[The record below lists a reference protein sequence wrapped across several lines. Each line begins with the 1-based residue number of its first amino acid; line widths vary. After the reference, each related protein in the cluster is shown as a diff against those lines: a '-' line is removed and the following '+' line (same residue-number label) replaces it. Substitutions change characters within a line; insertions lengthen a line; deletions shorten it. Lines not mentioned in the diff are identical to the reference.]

1 MVKITWSMERDVVVL
16 GAGGAG
22 LMAAIEA
29 AGAGSRVL
37 LLESTSRIGGS
48 SAISGGS
55 IVFAGTDFQTKM
67 GIRDSTGLLYD
78 DFMAI
83 GRYRNVPEL
92 VRTYADNQ
100 LDAYLQLKKLGVVFK
115 MVVLGEGSAPRTHRV
130 NPAKLILLL
139 RKEAARLGVEMM
151 LETPATRLIRNAEG
165 RIIGVRAAQGG
176 RELIIRARRG
186 VVVCTGGFSNNPEM
200 LEDFKIGFSKVRSF
214 AAPGH
219 RGDGL
224 KMLIGEGAC
233 LKDLPSLK
241 ASYST
246 HPKSR
251 PGKRQ
256 AVNTYR
262 VGAILINKH
271 GKRFVNE
278 GLGHK
283 ELPEF
288 TLKQPDGIV
297 FELFDAKIAPEA
309 AARAMQI
316 EEQDLDRWALKG
328 STLGELAGKAGLPA
342 EALRETVASY
352 NRYAEAGRDPEYG
365 RTGQVGGLGK
375 LIRIDAPPFYLV
387 EGISAILGTYCGA
400 QVDSHAR
407 VLNVYGEP
415 IPGLYAA
422 GEVMGGL
429 HGDGYMT
436 GTALGKALIFGR
448 IAGRNAAYGDRAELR
463 RQGAVPECT
472 HSHSLC
478 DVRHCM
484 HNGAFS
490 LLPFAY

>member
-1 MVKITWSMERDVVVL
+1 
-16 GAGGAG
+16 
-22 LMAAIEA
+22 
-29 AGAGSRVL
+29 
-37 LLESTSRIGGS
+37 
-48 SAISGGS
+48 
-55 IVFAGTDFQTKM
+55 
-67 GIRDSTGLLYD
+67 
-78 DFMAI
+78 
-83 GRYRNVPEL
+83 
-92 VRTYADNQ
+92 
-100 LDAYLQLKKLGVVFK
+100 
-115 MVVLGEGSAPRTHRV
+115 
-130 NPAKLILLL
+130 
-139 RKEAARLGVEMM
+139 
-151 LETPATRLIRNAEG
+151 
-165 RIIGVRAAQGG
+165 
-176 RELIIRARRG
+176 
-186 VVVCTGGFSNNPEM
+186 M

-224 KMLIGEGAC
+224 KILIREGARM
-233 LKDLPSLK
+233 KDLPSLK

-262 VGAILINKH
+262 VGAILINKN

-297 FELFDAKIAPEA
+297 FELFDAKIAPDA
-309 AARAMQI
+309 AAKAMQI
-316 EEQDLDRWALKG
+316 KEQDLERWALKG
-328 STLGELAGKAGLPA
+328 ATIEELAGKTGLPN
-342 EALRETVASY
+342 EALKETVARY
-352 NRYAEAGRDPEYG
+352 NRYAEAGRDPEFG

-375 LIRIDAPPFYLV
+375 LIKIDTPPFYLV

-400 QVDSHAR
+400 QVDSRAR

-448 IAGRNAAYGDRAELR
+448 IAGRTVALEKG
-463 RQGAVPECT
+463 
-472 HSHSLC
+472 
-478 DVRHCM
+478 
-484 HNGAFS
+484 
-490 LLPFAY
+490 

>member
-1 MVKITWSMERDVVVL
+1 MI
-16 GAGGAG
+16 
-22 LMAAIEA
+22 
-29 AGAGSRVL
+29 
-37 LLESTSRIGGS
+37 
-48 SAISGGS
+48 
-55 IVFAGTDFQTKM
+55 
-67 GIRDSTGLLYD
+67 
-78 DFMAI
+78 
-83 GRYRNVPEL
+83 
-92 VRTYADNQ
+92 
-100 LDAYLQLKKLGVVFK
+100 
-115 MVVLGEGSAPRTHRV
+115 
-130 NPAKLILLL
+130 LIL
-139 RKEAARLGVEMM
+139 RKEAARLGVETR

-176 RELIIRARRG
+176 RELTIGARRG
-186 VVVCTGGFSNNPEM
+186 VIVCTGGFSNNPEM

-224 KMLIGEGAC
+224 KMLIREGAC

-262 VGAILINKH
+262 VGAILINKN

-297 FELFDAKIAPEA
+297 FELFDTKIAPEA

-316 EEQDLDRWALKG
+316 KEQDLERWALKG
-328 STLGELAGKAGLPA
+328 STLEELAGKAGLPA
-342 EALRETVASY
+342 EALKETVARY

-365 RTGQVGGLGK
+365 RMGQVGGLGK
-375 LIRIDAPPFYLV
+375 LIKIDTPPFYLV

-400 QVDSHAR
+400 QVDSRAR
-407 VLNVYGEP
+407 VLNIYGEP

-448 IAGRNAAYGDRAELR
+448 IAGRNAALERG
-463 RQGAVPECT
+463 
-472 HSHSLC
+472 
-478 DVRHCM
+478 
-484 HNGAFS
+484 
-490 LLPFAY
+490 

>member
-1 MVKITWSMERDVVVL
+1 MAEIEWSMETDVVVL
-16 GAGGAG
+16 GAGGGG
-22 LMAAIEA
+22 LMASIEA
-29 AGAGSRVL
+29 ARAGAKVL

-55 IVFAGTDFQTKM
+55 IVFAGTDFQEEN
-67 GIRDSTGLLYD
+67 GIHDSNRLLYD

-83 GRYRNVPEL
+83 GRQRNVPEL
-92 VRTYADNQ
+92 VRTYVDHQ
-100 LDAYLQLKKLGVVFK
+100 LETYHQLKEMGVVFK
-115 MVVLGEGSAPRTHRV
+115 TVVLGEGSAPRSHRV
-130 NPAKLILLL
+130 NPAKMILLL
-139 RKEAARLGVEMM
+139 RKEADRLGVETR
-151 LETPATRLIRNAEG
+151 LSTPATRLIRNGEG
-165 RIIGVRAAQGG
+165 RIIGVWAAQGNKALAIG
-176 RELIIRARRG
+176 ARRG

-214 AAPGH
+214 AAAGH

-224 KMLIGEGAC
+224 KMLIKAGAC
-233 LKDLPSLK
+233 MKDLPSLK

-246 HPKSR
+246 HPRSK

-262 VGAILINKH
+262 FGAILINKN

-297 FELFDAKIAPEA
+297 FELFDAKIAPQA
-309 AARAMQI
+309 ATGAMQI
-316 EEQDLDRWALKG
+316 KEGDLERWALKG
-328 STLGELAGKAGLPA
+328 STLEELARKAGMPA
-342 EALRETVASY
+342 EVLKETVAQY
-352 NRYAEAGRDPEYG
+352 NRGAEAGRDSEFG
-365 RTGQVGGLGK
+365 RIGLVGGLGK
-375 LIRIDAPPFYLV
+375 LIKIDTPPFYMV

-400 QVDSHAR
+400 QVDSLAR
-407 VLNVYGEP
+407 VLDIYGEP

-448 IAGRNAAYGDRAELR
+448 IAGRNVAMEKEL
-463 RQGAVPECT
+463 AKE
-472 HSHSLC
+472 L
-478 DVRHCM
+478 
-484 HNGAFS
+484 A
-490 LLPFAY
+490 